1 MNRATRRSRVALLL
15 AAVALG
21 ASSSAAISSP
31 VDWDAIAQCES
42 GGNWAADTGNG
53 YYGGLQI
60 SAATW
65 RANGGVG
72 SPAAASPQEQIAV
85 ANRIMATQGP
95 AAWPKCSMSTG
106 TATAGSIPNILTQLE
121 KTLPRHPCWI
131 PLQCY

>member
-121 KTLPRHPCWI
+121 KTLPRRPCWI